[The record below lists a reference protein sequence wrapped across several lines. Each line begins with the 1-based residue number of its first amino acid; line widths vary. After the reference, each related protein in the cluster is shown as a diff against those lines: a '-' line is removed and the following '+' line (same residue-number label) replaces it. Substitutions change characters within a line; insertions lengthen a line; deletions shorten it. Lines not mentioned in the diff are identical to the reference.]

1 MGISRVDMDPPP
13 AKMWEKMNISPA
25 KWDEKILTEPE
36 KKEMFHQ
43 MGSSMSKNHD

>member
-36 KKEMFHQ
+36 KKGDVSPNGIVHEQ
-43 MGSSMSKNHD
+43 KS